1 MREYLADHLLVY
13 VRTLAQ
19 IEARHVKAEVLNR
32 LHQGGEAPLGG
43 IAETML
49 LERAQQVARQGMR
62 YMQRVSGL
70 WESLQMLD
78 GDDVHAS
85 LLGCAACRRTAE

>member
-19 IEARHVKAEVLNR
+19 IDARHVKAEVLNR

-49 LERAQQVARQGMR
+49 LAQQVARQGMR
-62 YMQRVSGL
+62 CMQRLFGL